1 MALRFLACP
10 LLRPVLVL
18 EDILRGFTFPFLFLL
33 LSPPSL
39 SSVIALLLFAAGS
52 LVSLSVCVCVRITQV
67 KVSILNLSFSYQIQ
81 TPILPF
87 SFVLVSY
94 QFPSGCTYPFQSF
107 LSSQNL
113 LHFPYSFLHHS
124 THLQCLSPSY

>member
-10 LLRPVLVL
+10 LLRPALVL
-18 EDILRGFTFPFLFLL
+18 EGILRGFTFPFLFLL

-52 LVSLSVCVCVRITQV
+52 LVSLSVCVRITQV